1 MFVNIHL
8 FVPRNKDVVGREA
21 MFSPEH
27 LFSETSKKSKKKK
40 YKSSPTVAAIY
51 VMYVGTTRR
60 TLVLRVTHINTT

>member
-27 LFSETSKKSKKKK
+27 LFSETSKKSKKK

-51 VMYVGTTRR
+51 VMYVGTTKR
-60 TLVLRVTHINTT
+60 TLVVRVTHINTT